1 MKQNPKK
8 NLTHQLISEYK
19 EMNKHFEKE
28 GLAFRVEV
36 PELKEHSSSPRVVVY
51 PGTVPAIGPKPPSPE
66 AIKRAQFVDKTYV
79 WTGK

>member
-1 MKQNPKK
+1 MKQNPKR

-36 PELKEHSSSPRVVVY
+36 PELPELN
-51 PGTVPAIGPKPPSPE
+51 KPNPPTPE